1 MNQLE
6 KDLRMGN
13 KAVKNIEGEMKSLE
27 EERAILHEKIALE
40 AEAVSLKDN
49 SKAAKEASAA
59 EEARIAAAAAT
70 ARLHEVE
77 ERLERKAAEA
87 AEAKNGVAAMKRD
100 MEEKLS
106 EYTAQNERLAMMQ
119 QCLHFGLD
127 KYSSEGASTG
137 FAVQG
142 GRVFGSLGGATGADM
157 YTVVTE
163 LGAGRRGAFKVK
175 SLSNNQ
181 EFAMKQYDLSASDKG
196 IANEIMTELS
206 TNQDIGRGHPNI
218 VQYEKVIE
226 TERYIFVLMELV
238 GRSKDTR
245 GVDLFDF
252 ISVERGTTNISES
265 EARGLFKQLV
275 FALSHLH
282 GQDVIHGDIKVNI
295 AWMKFE
301 CYTEMTFSSHSKL

>member
-6 KDLRMGN
+6 KDLRTGN
-13 KAVKNIEGEMKSLE
+13 KVVKNIEGEMKSLE
-27 EERAILHEKIALE
+27 EERASLHEKIADE
-40 AEAVSLKDN
+40 AGAASSKAK
-49 SKAAKEASAA
+49 SKAAKEASVA
-59 EEARIAAAAAT
+59 EEARTAAASAA

-77 ERLERKAAEA
+77 EMMERKAAEA

-100 MEEKLS
+100 MEKKLS
-106 EYTAQNERLAMMQ
+106 DYTAQHDKLAMMQ

-142 GRVFGSLGGATGADM
+142 GRIFGSLGGAAGADM
-157 YTVVTE
+157 YTVVKE
-163 LGAGRRGAFKVK
+163 LGAGRRGAFIAR
-175 SLSNNQ
+175 SLSDNQ
-181 EFAMKQYDLSASDKG
+181 EFAMKQYDLSARDKD

-238 GRSKDTR
+238 GRSRDTR

-252 ISVERGTTNISES
+252 ICGERENMDISEV
-265 EARGLFKQLV
+265 EARGLFKQLAS
-275 FALSHLH
+275 ALSHLH
-282 GQDVIHGDIKVNI
+282 EQDVIHGDIKVFI
-295 AWMKFE
+295 M
-301 CYTEMTFSSHSKL
+301 